1 MLLPMFTVN
10 DEAVGPHLQGR
21 GAGLDERPD
30 HERLVLEARDVAFNW
45 AELPFHYVPGE
56 PFTTHMLNV
65 LHLLL
70 PAGEEFFVDLF
81 KQALPLIKDDQL
93 RLDVQGFIGQEAMHS
108 QAHTGV
114 QEYFAANGVDVT
126 PFTDQMNWLFGKLLG
141 DRPRWSVRRQHSW
154 LLERVAIVAAI
165 EHYTAILGEWILNTP
180 QHDAI
185 GTDPVM
191 LDMLRWHGAEEVEHK
206 AVAFDLMKHLR
217 AGYLRQVR
225 TQLIVTPM
233 MLLMWVR
240 GVRFMYSVDPQVPQG
255 AKPRWW
261 YYFRAARRGLMP
273 GPLRFV
279 RVIGAYYLPGFH
291 PSQLG
296 GVEKAVDYLAISPAA
311 RASH

>member
-1 MLLPMFTVN
+1 MLLRMFSVN

-21 GAGLDERPD
+21 GALLDDGRD
-30 HERLVLEARDVAFNW
+30 HERLVLEARDVAFDW
-45 AELPFHYVPGE
+45 ATLPFHYVPNE

-93 RLDVQGFIGQEAMHS
+93 RLDVQGFIGQEAMHA

-114 QEYFAANGVDVT
+114 QEYFAANDIDVT
-126 PFTDQMNWLFGKLLG
+126 PFTDQMTWLFAKLLG
-141 DRPRWSVRRQHSW
+141 DRPRWSVRRQRSW
-154 LLERVAIVAAI
+154 LLERVAIVSAI

-180 QHDAI
+180 ELDAI
-185 GTDPVM
+185 GADPVM

-217 AGYLRQVR
+217 AGFLRQVR
-225 TQLIVTPM
+225 AQLVVTPM
-233 MLLMWVR
+233 MFLMWVR
-240 GVRFMYSVDPQVPQG
+240 GVRFMYSIDRHVPPG
-255 AKPRWW
+255 AKPRWRD
-261 YYFRAARRGLMP
+261 YFIAARRGLMP
-273 GPLRFV
+273 GPLRFI
-279 RVIGAYYLPGFH
+279 RVIGAYYLPRFH